1 MMPFSFVLV
10 PPEDTLVR
18 SSDPTQTRACFM
30 FSPSD
35 LAVMLMLLNE
45 VQDKSD
51 AQRAQLVSMVIGE
64 YLDQVITLL
73 TDAERQ
79 TIMRSWDGQE

>member
-1 MMPFSFVLV
+1 
-10 PPEDTLVR
+10 
-18 SSDPTQTRACFM
+18 M